1 MNQLAISKTPFRIS
15 FVGGG
20 TDLRSFYSIEPG
32 QVISSSINQYIYVIV
47 KRQTSICD
55 FKYRVNWSKVE
66 FKDNIE
72 DIEHPI
78 VRETLKLLDIDF
90 PCEIST
96 FADIPAQSGLGSSS
110 AFAVGLL
117 KALYELKGETK
128 TLYEIAN
135 EAAKI
140 EVDILNRSMG
150 KQDHFASAYGG
161 LNKFTFMQNEET
173 KIDKIDI
180 SSKNLKKLS
189 SRLLLFFTGQTRDA
203 SHILKTQVTNSET
216 NHNDLSKMKD
226 LCIEF
231 EKAIKNNEFT
241 QLGSLLHKNWLL
253 KKTLSSKISCPSI
266 DDSYN
271 KALDSGAIGG
281 KLLGA
286 GGGGFLLLY
295 VEEQNQN
302 KVINVLSELV
312 CLKVKLGS
320 LGSHIVYSDNY

>member
-55 FKYRVNWSKVE
+55 FKYRINWSKVE

-161 LNKFTFMQNEET
+161 LNKFTFLQNEET
-173 KIDKIDI
+173 VIDKIDI
-180 SSKNLKKLS
+180 PSKNLKKLS
-189 SRLLLFFTGQTRDA
+189 SRLLLFFTGKTRDA
-203 SHILKTQVTNSET
+203 SHILKTQVANSET

-231 EKAIKNNEFT
+231 EKVLKNNEFT

-253 KKTLSSKISCPSI
+253 KRTLSTKISHPSI
-266 DDSYN
+266 DDLYN
-271 KALDSGAIGG
+271 KAIDSGAIGG

-320 LGSHIVYSDNY
+320 LGSHIVYRDNY